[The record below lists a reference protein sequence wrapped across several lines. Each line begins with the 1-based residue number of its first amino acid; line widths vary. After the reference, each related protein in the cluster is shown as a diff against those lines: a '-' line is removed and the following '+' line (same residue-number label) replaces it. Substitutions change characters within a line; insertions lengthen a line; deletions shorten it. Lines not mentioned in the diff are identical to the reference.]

1 MASEDTKYPKIR
13 ISPEAKAILDKGKTS
28 PSKKIDEWLGINKTE
43 TPQKVYENP
52 ETHLLDHAIIL
63 ALFETSKTD
72 NLVKREAKM
81 WETLLDGGTE
91 HFIREEDVVIR
102 ASSIEEYRDR
112 VDEMMVNEAKQKGFE
127 PGMLDIDFAMP
138 KVEFD
143 AKG

>member
-1 MASEDTKYPKIR
+1 MTK
-13 ISPEAKAILDKGKTS
+13 EGFDK
-28 PSKKIDEWLGINKTE
+28 W
-43 TPQKVYENP
+43 
-52 ETHLLDHAIIL
+52 
-63 ALFETSKTD
+63 
-72 NLVKREAKM
+72 KRENIQ
-81 WETLLDGGTE
+81 TNVVTGQTYVDGKPVGRQLWIGRVHK